1 MELNIIRKFICVP
14 MQMPFSVACVADTG
28 ENVMIYFVIG
38 FVVLFVLMLAVG
50 INDPTGGTS
59 MKGWCYQYLVVALVF
74 DALAVF
80 ALFYQSELLTQLLLG
95 VAAGSATVLGIHVAH
110 HISEENAGHGHE
122 H

>member
-1 MELNIIRKFICVP
+1 MLF
-14 MQMPFSVACVADTG
+14 FA
-28 ENVMIYFVIG
+28 IG
-38 FVVLFVLMLAVG
+38 FAVLFVLMLFVG

-80 ALFYQSELLTQLLLG
+80 ALFYQNDMLIHLLLG
-95 VAAGSATVLGIHVAH
+95 TAAGSATVLGIHVAH
-110 HISEENAGHGHE
+110 HIKEENEGKQHE